1 VTTPQPTL
9 RKTLTLVDGVSIVV
23 GITIGAGIFSTPQ
36 IIAGYHS
43 SFGTIAVYW
52 VLGGLLAFTGGLI
65 YAELGTRLP
74 NTGGEYVYLTR
85 AFGPYVGFIFG
96 WAQLFIIRTSPGA
109 GLAIITANYLAYFV
123 PLTDT
128 GKTGVALG
136 TIAILGTINYVGI
149 HWAAFYQRPS
159 SILKAVGL
167 LALALAGLAASR
179 GQVSLLATTAA
190 PTATLGPVGN
200 ASAAFMLI
208 VFSYLGWDRLG
219 YVAGEMKNPRRVI
232 PPSLLISV
240 ATIAGL
246 YLLTNV
252 MYHHILGIE
261 GVRGA
266 TIVASDAIIQVIG
279 PIGAGLVAALV
290 VVSTTGSINGTMTA
304 APRVY
309 YAMAQDGLFFKWLDY
324 VHPRFRTPSR
334 AVLVHCVWAAVIL
347 LVRQNF
353 QNIVAGMTFAIL
365 IFYAFTTVALFK
377 LRRQGVGGDDVF
389 RVPAYP
395 IIPAV
400 YLLGI
405 TALIIFRFV
414 SEPVLSLIDLAFIA
428 TGVPF
433 ALVWCRRHAD
443 ERQPQD
449 S

>member
-1 VTTPQPTL
+1 MTVPQPTL
-9 RKTLTLVDGVSIVV
+9 RKSLTLVDGVSIVV

-109 GLAIITANYLAYFV
+109 GLAIITANYLGYFI

-136 TIAILGTINYVGI
+136 TIAILGTVNYVGI
-149 HWAAFYQRPS
+149 QWASFYQRPS
-159 SILKAVGL
+159 SIIKAVGL

-179 GQVSLLATTAA
+179 GEVGLLATTAA
-190 PTATLGPVGN
+190 PTASLGPVGN

-246 YLLTNV
+246 PTP
-252 MYHHILGIE
+252 GS
-261 GVRGA
+261 GCGGRPVRSRRPAPGR
-266 TIVASDAIIQVIG
+266 VARRRSSQRRHVR
-279 PIGAGLVAALV
+279 L
-290 VVSTTGSINGTMTA
+290 
-304 APRVY
+304 
-309 YAMAQDGLFFKWLDY
+309 
-324 VHPRFRTPSR
+324 
-334 AVLVHCVWAAVIL
+334 L
-347 LVRQNF
+347 LVRLSP
-353 QNIVAGMTFAIL
+353 G
-365 IFYAFTTVALFK
+365 
-377 LRRQGVGGDDVF
+377 RRPDPRRGCGTSPASWSVG
-389 RVPAYP
+389 R
-395 IIPAV
+395 
-400 YLLGI
+400 
-405 TALIIFRFV
+405 
-414 SEPVLSLIDLAFIA
+414 
-428 TGVPF
+428 
-433 ALVWCRRHAD
+433 
-443 ERQPQD
+443 
-449 S
+449 